1 MSTITIDCSELS
13 SESAFWERYLL
24 ATNPEGA
31 QYFGRNLDAFSD
43 ALSGGPGW
51 PGEICI
57 RLTNSEHLKSW
68 RDGLF
73 YKGLEGIAQKST
85 QVAVLLE

>member
-1 MSTITIDCSELS
+1 MSTITIDCSEIN
-13 SESAFWERYLL
+13 SESAFWQRYLI
-24 ATNPEGA
+24 ATKPEGA
-31 QYFGRNLDAFSD
+31 QHFGCNLDAFRD
-43 ALSGGPGW
+43 ALGGGPGW

-68 RDGLF
+68 REGLF
-73 YKGLEGIAQKST
+73 YKGLEAIAQKSK